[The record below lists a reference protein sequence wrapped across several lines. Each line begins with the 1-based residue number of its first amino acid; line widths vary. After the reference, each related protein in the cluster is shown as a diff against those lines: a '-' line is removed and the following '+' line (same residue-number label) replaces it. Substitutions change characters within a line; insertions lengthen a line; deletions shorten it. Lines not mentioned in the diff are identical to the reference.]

1 MGSSNHPQRQVL
13 HLSGKETPAAFT
25 DFCDLL
31 SSEGGRLLYL
41 SQSMVHGALVINAE
55 LQGPDNASLVE
66 KAHLFAQKR
75 SLHLEVVSL
84 EGTSPE
90 AKTCG
95 VWVTVLGN
103 LDDAQVVART
113 GKVLLAHGFTLRK
126 VESIGKSSLRGVNIL
141 ARLEEELLAPR
152 LSELRT
158 ELLALGP
165 QLSVDVAV
173 QRDDLYRG
181 SKRLLCMDVDST
193 FVKGE
198 FIDEMAHLCGVKDEV
213 AEITAR
219 AMRGELDFEA
229 SLRARVQLLAGLKV
243 SRAMELCEH
252 FDLTP
257 GAADLVKTVKRLG
270 MRVGVVS
277 GGFTFFVE
285 MLKARFGLD
294 FAFANELEVAAGAFT
309 GRVIGTVVDSKRKAQ
324 VLKDMSHVF
333 DIRPEQTIAAGDGA
347 NDIEMLKAAGL
358 GIAYQAKPLLQ
369 EVADT
374 RFNQSDR
381 LDTLLYL
388 MGYDAELLV
397 GACRE

>member
-1 MGSSNHPQRQVL
+1 MGSLNHPERQVL
-13 HLSGKETPAAFT
+13 HLSGKEAPAALT
-25 DFCDLL
+25 DFCELL
-31 SSEGGRLLYL
+31 ASEGGRLLHL

-55 LQGPDNASLVE
+55 VEGGDNASLIA
-66 KAHLFAQKR
+66 KAQSFAR
-75 SLHLEVVSL
+75 DRGLHLEVVRL
-84 EGTSPE
+84 EGTTHPV
-90 AKTCG
+90 KTCG

-103 LDDAQVVART
+103 LDDAQVIART
-113 GKVLLAHGFTLRK
+113 GRILLARGFTLRK
-126 VESIGKSSLRGVNIL
+126 LESIGESALRGVNIL
-141 ARLEEELLAPR
+141 ARTEEVLLQPR
-152 LSELRT
+152 LAELRK

-165 QLSVDVAV
+165 ELRVDVAV
-173 QRDDLYRG
+173 QRDDVYRG

-198 FIDEMAHLCGVKDEV
+198 FIDEMANLCGVKDEV

-243 SRAMELCEH
+243 SRAMELCDH

-257 GAADLVKTVKRLG
+257 GAADLVTTVKRLG

-285 MLKARFGLD
+285 MLKVRFGLD
-294 FAFANELEVAAGAFT
+294 FAFANELEVSAGEFT

-324 VLKDMSHVF
+324 VLKDMAHVF
-333 DIRPEQTIAAGDGA
+333 DIRLEQTIAAGDGA

-397 GACRE
+397 GACRG